1 MRLDGRRVVVTGG
14 AGGIGRAI
22 AGRLA
27 AAGARLCIADL
38 EEAAATATAEALG
51 PGSIARA
58 IDVRDEAS
66 VEAAFEAAAGAL
78 GGLDGL
84 VHCAGIGIERA
95 FLETSLADWR
105 RVLDVNLAGTFL
117 ACRAAARRMTGGGSL
132 VTIAS
137 TAGER
142 GSARR
147 AAYGAS
153 KAGVINL
160 TQTIAVELAS
170 RGIRANVV
178 SPGPVDT
185 ELVRRMHGAD
195 TRRGFEARTPLGRYG
210 RPDEIAGAALY
221 LLSDEASFV
230 TGHVLTIDGGF
241 SCAGIMLPAEAA

>member
-1 MRLDGRRVVVTGG
+1 MRLDGKRIVVTGG

-22 AGRLA
+22 ATRLL
-27 AAGARLCIADL
+27 AAGARLIVADR
-38 EEAAATATAEALG
+38 EGAAEAAEALG
-51 PGSIARA
+51 S
-58 IDVRDEAS
+58 DVRATALDVTDEAS
-66 VEAAFEAAAGAL
+66 VESAFDSAAAQF

-95 FLETSLADWR
+95 FLDTGVEEWR
-105 RVLDVNLAGTFL
+105 QLLDVNLTGTFL
-117 ACRAAARRMTGGGSL
+117 CCRSAARRLRRGGSL
-132 VTIAS
+132 VTLAS

-153 KAGVINL
+153 KAGVVNL
-160 TQTIAVELAS
+160 TQAIAVELGSA
-170 RGIRANVV
+170 GIRANVI

-185 ELVRRMHGAD
+185 DLVRRMHAAD
-195 TRRGFEARTPLGRYG
+195 TRAAFAARTPLGRYG

-230 TGHVLTIDGGF
+230 TGHVLRVDGGF
-241 SCAGIMLPAEAA
+241 ATAGIMTGAAA